1 MVLLTFS
8 DLLQLIFEFGM
19 GVKRMSLKQ
28 FDIQGLL
35 IDYALNNR
43 NSLLQ
48 VLHICTK
55 MCFPLIIH
63 IFILKPYRTTLR
75 CFSRCV
81 YLFPSLLEISTVV
94 DGKRLSCCIILLEV
108 QAHVCFSKSLF
119 LEVPF
124 CFKLLRSK
132 YKIQRRCCIQIFD
145 TFPRNHSVREMLDS
159 I

>member
-48 VLHICTK
+48 VLHIFTK
-55 MCFPLIIH
+55 EILE
-63 IFILKPYRTTLR
+63 FILYKN
-75 CFSRCV
+75 V
-81 YLFPSLLEISTVV
+81 FPSHYLHIYIKTITH
-94 DGKRLSCCIILLEV
+94 D
-108 QAHVCFSKSLF
+108 AAMF
-119 LEVPF
+119 
-124 CFKLLRSK
+124 
-132 YKIQRRCCIQIFD
+132 
-145 TFPRNHSVREMLDS
+145 
-159 I
+159 

>member
-1 MVLLTFS
+1 MHLTIETPYFKYCIY
-8 DLLQLIFEFGM
+8 LQKKYL
-19 GVKRMSLKQ
+19 SS
-28 FDIQGLL
+28 
-35 IDYALNNR
+35 Y
-43 NSLLQ
+43 
-48 VLHICTK
+48 CTK
-55 MCFPLIIH
+55 MCFPLIIYT
-63 IFILKPYRTTLR
+63 FILKPYRTTLR

-132 YKIQRRCCIQIFD
+132 YKIQKRCYIQIFD
-145 TFPRNHSVREMLDS
+145 TLPRNHSVREILDS

>member
-8 DLLQLIFEFGM
+8 DLLQLIFECGM

-55 MCFPLIIH
+55 MCFPLIIY
-63 IFILKPYRTTLR
+63 IFILKPRR
-75 CFSRCV
+75 CDVLVDAFIS
-81 YLFPSLLEISTVV
+81 FPVS
-94 DGKRLSCCIILLEV
+94 
-108 QAHVCFSKSLF
+108 SKS
-119 LEVPF
+119 V
-124 CFKLLRSK
+124 
-132 YKIQRRCCIQIFD
+132 Q
-145 TFPRNHSVREMLDS
+145 
-159 I
+159 

>member
-1 MVLLTFS
+1 MVLSTFS

-55 MCFPLIIH
+55 MCFPLIIY

-81 YLFPSLLEISTVV
+81 YLSVLEISTAV

-124 CFKLLRSK
+124 CFK
-132 YKIQRRCCIQIFD
+132 
-145 TFPRNHSVREMLDS
+145 H
-159 I
+159 

>member
-1 MVLLTFS
+1 MVLLTFT
-8 DLLQLIFEFGM
+8 DLLQLIFECGM

-94 DGKRLSCCIILLEV
+94 DGKRLSLHNSSRSTSSCMLL
-108 QAHVCFSKSLF
+108 
-119 LEVPF
+119 
-124 CFKLLRSK
+124 
-132 YKIQRRCCIQIFD
+132 
-145 TFPRNHSVREMLDS
+145 
-159 I
+159 

>member
-48 VLHICTK
+48 VLHIFTK
-55 MCFPLIIH
+55 EILE
-63 IFILKPYRTTLR
+63 FILYKN
-75 CFSRCV
+75 V
-81 YLFPSLLEISTVV
+81 FPSHYLHIYIKTISH
-94 DGKRLSCCIILLEV
+94 D
-108 QAHVCFSKSLF
+108 AAMF
-119 LEVPF
+119 
-124 CFKLLRSK
+124 
-132 YKIQRRCCIQIFD
+132 
-145 TFPRNHSVREMLDS
+145 
-159 I
+159 

>member
-48 VLHICTK
+48 VLHIFTK
-55 MCFPLIIH
+55 EILE
-63 IFILKPYRTTLR
+63 FILYKN
-75 CFSRCV
+75 V
-81 YLFPSLLEISTVV
+81 FPSHYLHIYIKTIS
-94 DGKRLSCCIILLEV
+94 
-108 QAHVCFSKSLF
+108 H
-119 LEVPF
+119 
-124 CFKLLRSK
+124 
-132 YKIQRRCCIQIFD
+132 D
-145 TFPRNHSVREMLDS
+145 TAMF
-159 I
+159 